1 MNRGKKMPDI
11 LDDVSRLRS
20 IDRSR
25 MLPILQHT
33 PEDLQEAIK
42 ISQPYSTGT
51 AGHSIPSKV
60 VIVGI
65 GGSSIAGD
73 VISNWLS
80 DDVTVPILVSRGLH
94 LPRFAGKDT
103 LVIATSYS
111 GDTNETLGQFDEA
124 RRRGCILHV
133 ITSGGRLNKIS
144 KECDVPVT
152 LLKSGIPPRTAFPQ
166 IIVAVSSIL
175 RDHDIIRDLSDI
187 QSAGED
193 LKKIREKLDFAKDTN
208 QNPAKQMALKLVRKF
223 PVIYSLDRMSGTARR
238 LKNQLNENSKVHSK
252 FDVIPEICHNEVESW
267 PELASDIWRS
277 RFSVILIRDDN
288 EDEKER
294 RIVEGT
300 MAFLRRLEIQDLL
313 EIKGTGS
320 NRLAKLLSAIYMGD
334 YVSFYLAIARGIDP
348 TPINEILRLKKEIW

>member
-1 MNRGKKMPDI
+1 MPNI
-11 LDDVSRLRS
+11 LDDISRLTS
-20 IDRSR
+20 IDRSC
-25 MLPILQHT
+25 MLSILQHT

-42 ISQPYSTGT
+42 IPQPYSTS
-51 AGHSIPSKV
+51 AMSRSIPSNV
-60 VIVGI
+60 VIVGV

-73 VISNWLS
+73 VVSNWLS
-80 DDVTVPILVSRGLH
+80 DDVTVPIFVDRGLR

-124 RRRGCILHV
+124 RRRRCILHV
-133 ITSGGRLNKIS
+133 ITSGGRLDKIS
-144 KECDVPVT
+144 KEYDVPVAR
-152 LLKSGIPPRTAFPQ
+152 LKSGIPPRTAFPQ

-175 RDHDIIRDLSDI
+175 QEHGVIRDLSDI

-193 LKKIREKLDFAKDTN
+193 LKKIREKLDFTKDTD
-208 QNPAKQMALKLVRKF
+208 QNPAKQMALRLVSKF
-223 PVIYSLDRMSGTARR
+223 PVIYSLDRMSSAARR

-267 PELASDIWRS
+267 PELASDLWRS
-277 RFSVILIRDDN
+277 RFSLVFITDDN
-288 EDEKER
+288 EDEKET

-300 MAFLRRLEIQDLL
+300 VTFLRRLGIQDLL

-320 NRLAKLLSAIYMGD
+320 NRLGKLLSAIYMGD

-348 TPINEILRLKKEIW
+348 TPINEISRLKKEIW